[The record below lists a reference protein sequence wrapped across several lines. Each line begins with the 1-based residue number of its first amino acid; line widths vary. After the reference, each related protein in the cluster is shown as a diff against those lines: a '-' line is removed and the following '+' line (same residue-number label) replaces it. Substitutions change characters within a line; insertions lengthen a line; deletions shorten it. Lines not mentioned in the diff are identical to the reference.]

1 MHVSALWMRSTV
13 IYNNNIFSAHIS
25 LLFTASFPAYLLIY
39 FTAQHSAVSQAT
51 IFSIVTKDT
60 VETCDKQWPL
70 VQAWDQRLPHQKET
84 LHSAESKWIDQ
95 FGSQPFL
102 SLSLSVC
109 VRSVLAMIS
118 LTILLYVFV
127 QWNKAVGQCC
137 IVLCARVCESVS
149 FTGSVVLL
157 FGLIVIRWDKEA
169 AKYGKCQTGQWGR
182 NVYLYFLLLWSI
194 PIEFFSSV

>member
-1 MHVSALWMRSTV
+1 MDFIIIQGCGSSVFSDWGALMHVSALWMRSTV

-51 IFSIVTKDT
+51 IFSIVTQDT

-70 VQAWDQRLPHQKET
+70 VQAWDQRLPQQKEM
-84 LHSAESKWIDQ
+84 LHSAESKWMDQ

-118 LTILLYVFV
+118 LTILSTCLFSETKQSVNAVLYCVPKCV
-127 QWNKAVGQCC
+127 S
-137 IVLCARVCESVS
+137 LCPLQA
-149 FTGSVVLL
+149 L
-157 FGLIVIRWDKEA
+157 
-169 AKYGKCQTGQWGR
+169 
-182 NVYLYFLLLWSI
+182 
-194 PIEFFSSV
+194 